1 MAPNTL
7 YARWRY
13 ALKPASWPKLFIPA
27 VFGQALGA
35 AHLGRVDLAP
45 AAAGMVFTF
54 LLLAFVV
61 LMNDFADREVDAL
74 KRRSYPN
81 SGAPKTIPDGILS
94 AHQVLF
100 GGLGAGALALAFAA
114 YSGAWLNRPGFGIAG
129 AVALLT
135 FAAYSLPP
143 LKLNYRGR
151 GELLEMLGVGFLLP
165 WINAYAQGGLGAES
179 LAWVPRAWPL
189 LIGFSFLTLSSAI
202 ASGLSDEVTDR
213 RGGKRTFTTQ
223 YGNAMAR
230 GTLELLLPVGVLA
243 WGLTGL
249 FSPHVPLVTVL
260 PASLWVLYH
269 WWRLQALSDDAITN
283 AFEAQA
289 RYKGVLHRGIWR
301 GAELL
306 GGALI
311 VHRLFFSA

>member
-74 KRRSYPN
+74 KRRAYPH
-81 SGAPKTIPDGILS
+81 SGAPKTIPDGILP

-100 GGLGAGALALAFAA
+100 GGLGAGALALGFAA
-114 YSGAWLNRPGFGIAG
+114 YSGAWLNRPGFGLAG
-129 AVALLT
+129 GVALLI

-143 LKLNYRGR
+143 LKLNYRGS
-151 GELLEMLGVGFLLP
+151 GELLEMVGVGFLLP

-179 LAWVPRAWPL
+179 LAWLPRAWPL
-189 LIGFSFLTLSSAI
+189 LIGFSFLALSSAI

-230 GTLELLLPVGVLA
+230 GTLELLLPLSVLA
-243 WGLTGL
+243 WVATGL
-249 FSPHVPLVTVL
+249 FSPHVPLVAVL

-269 WWRLQALSDDAITN
+269 WWRLQAASDDAITN

-289 RYKGVLHRGIWR
+289 KYKGILHRGIWR

-306 GGALI
+306 GGALV